1 MEVRGFFI
9 TSAFPLYG
17 SRSQPKGTLRAATTP
32 HAVPV
37 SEAKAT
43 SSHRPRSVDR
53 ELEHLT
59 NILEL
64 TADPRK
70 QIRPLLKKHHDRIQA
85 LLDKNPT
92 VSREALESQI
102 HAISGETHYAIEALL
117 TEYQKQLAE
126 SMQKRMRHREESKRP
141 VPSNNPNEVRAP
153 RTKRKTDEQDLR
165 KCQPSN
171 DLESEGLEKVSA
183 IFQAEF
189 IEYVAN
195 VKFCGAFRDL
205 QGAGDF
211 LVSEP
216 PEQKLQHLA
225 FTGRQRM
232 TWKELLVEQGLHLL
246 DKG

>member
-92 VSREALESQI
+92 VSREALTNPRDQRPNSLRNRSAADGVPE
-102 HAISGETHYAIEALL
+102 AISRVHAEA
-117 TEYQKQLAE
+117 
-126 SMQKRMRHREESKRP
+126 H
-141 VPSNNPNEVRAP
+141 AP
-153 RTKRKTDEQDLR
+153 
-165 KCQPSN
+165 
-171 DLESEGLEKVSA
+171 
-183 IFQAEF
+183 
-189 IEYVAN
+189 
-195 VKFCGAFRDL
+195 
-205 QGAGDF
+205 
-211 LVSEP
+211 
-216 PEQKLQHLA
+216 
-225 FTGRQRM
+225 
-232 TWKELLVEQGLHLL
+232 
-246 DKG
+246 